1 MFLVIVGNLWWCLVI
16 VVESYNG
23 IDKKLLKRQ
32 YGKLTLSWK
41 FKLFIKA
48 DIIISNEVTSPAFMV
63 KLLASSEL
71 DISVY

>member
-1 MFLVIVGNLWWCLVI
+1 MSLVIVGNLRWCVVI
-16 VVESYNG
+16 VESYNG
-23 IDKKLLKRQ
+23 IETSIWETDIKLP
-32 YGKLTLSWK
+32 WK
-41 FKLFIKA
+41 FRLFIKA